1 MELSIPHRVV
11 YDFDGQASVAEVAKS
26 IIAQDRLV
34 RESLAVLEQV
44 FPDLAF
50 EKPTVSVREVS
61 QASPLRTVLLTT
73 VVAVY
78 GPALGED
85 VPDILNTLFGVDV
98 PDGYDSIVSVLVLLI
113 GIYGVDLLWKKL
125 SKKVGEYRA
134 LRDERDRLLKEAAN
148 QASVT
153 EEHLEEA
160 IERVISKRKRS
171 VMKAGADFY
180 EPARRHKA
188 RSVSVDGAEVR
199 QEAIEAMPSDIDLA
213 QYEPPT
219 EVEELEGVVVHFRAH
234 DLDRNKAWAATI
246 EEVYPNR
253 RPLHLAPDVRPEQ
266 LFERSE
272 VIADVLVTSSLDADG
287 EYVPTLYYLQRVH
300 DDQPSTERVDSELR

>member
-1 MELSIPHRVV
+1 MELSIPHRVL

-26 IIAQDRLV
+26 IIAQDKLLRD
-34 RESLAVLEQV
+34 SLAVLEQV
-44 FPDLAF
+44 FPNLSF
-50 EKPTVSVREVS
+50 EKPLISVREVS
-61 QASPLRTVLLTT
+61 QASPLRTILYTT

-78 GPALGED
+78 GQELGED
-85 VPDILNTLFGVDV
+85 VPDILDTLFGIDV
-98 PDGYDSIVSVLVLLI
+98 PDGYDSIVSVLTLLI
-113 GIYGVDLLWKKL
+113 GIYGVDLLWKKISSGVKDHL
-125 SKKVGEYRA
+125 A
-134 LRDERDRLLKEAAN
+134 LRAERDRLLKEAAN
-148 QASVT
+148 QAAVT

-160 IERVISKRKRS
+160 IERVIGKHKRS

-188 RSVSVDGAEVR
+188 RSVSVQGAEVR
-199 QEAIEAMPSDIDLA
+199 QAAIEAMPSDVDLA

-219 EVEELEGVVVHFRAH
+219 EIEELENVVVQFRAH

-246 EEVYPNR
+246 AEVHPNR

-287 EYVPTLYYLQRVH
+287 DYVPTLYYLRKVH
-300 DDQPSTERVDSELR
+300 DDHTSKSARRK

>member
-1 MELSIPHRVV
+1 MDLSIPHQVV
-11 YDFDGQASVAEVAKS
+11 YDFDGQASVTEVAKS
-26 IIAQDRLV
+26 IIAQDRLL
-34 RESLAVLEQV
+34 RNSFEVLEEL
-44 FPDLAF
+44 FPNLSF
-50 EKPTVSVREVS
+50 EKPTISVREVS
-61 QASPLRTVLLTT
+61 QASPLRTVLYTT

-78 GPALGED
+78 GQELGED

-98 PDGYDSIVSVLVLLI
+98 PADYDSIVSVLVLLI

-125 SKKVGEYRA
+125 TTGVKDYRA
-134 LRDERDRLLKEAAN
+134 LRAERDRLLKEAAN

-153 EEHLEEA
+153 EDHLEEA
-160 IERVISKRKRS
+160 IERVIGKHKRS

-188 RSVSVDGAEVR
+188 RSVSVQGAEVR
-199 QEAIEAMPSDIDLA
+199 QEAIEDMPTDVDLA

-219 EVEELEGVVVHFRAH
+219 EVEELERVVVQFRAH

-246 EEVYPNR
+246 AQVHPNR

-272 VIADVLVTSSLDADG
+272 VIADVLVTSSLDNDG
-287 EYVPTLYYLQRVH
+287 DYVPTLYYLQKVH
-300 DDQPSTERVDSELR
+300 DDDTKKRA

>member
-1 MELSIPHRVV
+1 MELSIPHRVL
-11 YDFDGQASVAEVAKS
+11 YDFDAQASVGEVAKS

-44 FPDLAF
+44 FPNLSF
-50 EKPTVSVREVS
+50 EKPTVSVREIS
-61 QASPLRTVLLTT
+61 QTSPLRTLLLTT

-113 GIYGVDLLWKKL
+113 GIYGVDLVWKKI
-125 SKKVGEYRA
+125 STGVKDYKA
-134 LRDERDRLLKEAAN
+134 LRAERERLLKEAAK

-153 EEHLEEA
+153 EEHLEDA
-160 IERVISKRKRS
+160 IERVIGKHKRS

-188 RSVSVDGAEVR
+188 RSVSVAGAEVG
-199 QEAIEAMPSDIDLA
+199 QEAIEAMPTDVDLA

-219 EVEELEGVVVHFRAH
+219 EIEELEGVVVHFRAH

-246 EEVYPNR
+246 EEVHPNR

-272 VIADVLVTSSLDADG
+272 VVADVLVTSSLDADG
-287 EYVPTLYYLQRVH
+287 EYVPTLYYLQKVH
-300 DDQPSTERVDSELR
+300 DDQPSKSA